1 MNSVVPSQIRGAWVR
16 RELAKALDSNVLS
29 LVYQPKIDL
38 ETGALS
44 GVEALVRWSHR
55 ERGPI
60 SPAEFIPIA
69 EESDLIDDLTIWVAD
84 RAFQQAAAWVREGYL
99 GTMALNVS
107 ARNLKRVDFPDI
119 LADLCRRCGGIGLLV
134 RPQKFGAAH
143 GQWPIRFALHATGA
157 RRHRRQ

>member
-55 ERGPI
+55 EREN
-60 SPAEFIPIA
+60 S
-69 EESDLIDDLTIWVAD
+69 SVTV
-84 RAFQQAAAWVREGYL
+84 
-99 GTMALNVS
+99 N
-107 ARNLKRVDFPDI
+107 
-119 LADLCRRCGGIGLLV
+119 
-134 RPQKFGAAH
+134 
-143 GQWPIRFALHATGA
+143 
-157 RRHRRQ
+157 